1 MIEWI
6 KQNYIPIIMI
16 VVIFMVISLYVL
28 TANNRYDGNYNSIKN
43 QQWHKI
49 SPEFG
54 SVISNSNSMFN
65 KRYGLKDYYILASY
79 NSCIGGYLKNDFVD
93 KRPLTEVIKKGARF
107 LDFEIWNV
115 DNEAVVAAGIEN
127 SETTFKGT
135 FNHLPFNDVMSHVN
149 RLAFNGSMSPNSE
162 DPLFLLFR
170 MKTKNTNIYNSM
182 TKTIKTVFKERLLS
196 PKYGHGGKY
205 VDEKHKLNNTPLSKL
220 HRKVIILCIDENTEN
235 LKNSEFI
242 ELVNYCN
249 IAGNGFINAIKFK
262 TVKLD
267 SDNLK
272 DDNKRQMCIVLP
284 NTTTD
289 DITIKNEGY
298 TLSQERGCQIVS
310 MHYGGRGSS
319 KSNGELEKSLK
330 YHNNRGSAFVLKPP
344 HLREEDAI
352 ELDTPKKQDP
362 RLNMA
367 EKPVV
372 TPMYKAPL

>member
-182 TKTIKTVFKERLLS
+182 TKTIKTLAKDMPGEEAS
-196 PKYGHGGKY
+196 KAPPASW
-205 VDEKHKLNNTPLSKL
+205 PLSQWPARGPASRPL
-220 HRKVIILCIDENTEN
+220 GQPSQPGIADEFT
-235 LKNSEFI
+235 K
-242 ELVNYCN
+242 
-249 IAGNGFINAIKFK
+249 
-262 TVKLD
+262 
-267 SDNLK
+267 
-272 DDNKRQMCIVLP
+272 
-284 NTTTD
+284 
-289 DITIKNEGY
+289 
-298 TLSQERGCQIVS
+298 
-310 MHYGGRGSS
+310 
-319 KSNGELEKSLK
+319 
-330 YHNNRGSAFVLKPP
+330 KPP
-344 HLREEDAI
+344 NMTQGMVRA
-352 ELDTPKKQDP
+352 EL
-362 RLNMA
+362 A
-367 EKPVV
+367 ELAEI
-372 TPMYKAPL
+372 MSL